1 MEEVLRCLGKCL
13 IIKYDDYYIRF
24 IGGQYTELPCDIKI
38 KKYEAEKIIS
48 NPSHINEV
56 FNEYR
61 KRIPWTSDTFI
72 QMGFED
78 YLKRSNYS
86 REEID
91 DIICRLNKFEDI
103 KIEMYE
109 SIMLEKF
116 PVCGLVQKQ
125 GKTAK
130 DFSDERGTSI
140 GESYLLLLELAE
152 RI

>member
-1 MEEVLRCLGKCL
+1 LIS

-38 KKYEAEKIIS
+38 SKDEAEKIIS
-48 NPSHINEV
+48 NPSYINKI
-56 FNEYR
+56 FNDYR

-72 QMGFED
+72 QIGFED
-78 YLKRSNYS
+78 FFKRSNYS
-86 REEID
+86 KEETD
-91 DIICRLNKFEDI
+91 DIICRLNKFNDI

-116 PVCGLVQKQ
+116 PVCGLVEKK

-130 DFSDERGTSI
+130 DFNEERGTSI

-152 RI
+152 QSRA